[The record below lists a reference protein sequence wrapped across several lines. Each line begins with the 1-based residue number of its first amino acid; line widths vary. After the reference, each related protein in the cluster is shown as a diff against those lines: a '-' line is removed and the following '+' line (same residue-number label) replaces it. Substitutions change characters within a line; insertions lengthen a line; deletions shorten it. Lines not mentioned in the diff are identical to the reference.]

1 MSRRRQNTDLWKRV
15 ATALELVY
23 KKSWRRRGE
32 ELFRLERGELRLADN
47 AALPED
53 AVRTT
58 EDVVAWA
65 MHDRVAALREEADAL
80 EQAAI
85 AFESESG
92 ARRAAVDAARYQDAQ
107 EYAKRLQDAWCE
119 ANVIDWK
126 KMEAA

>member
-1 MSRRRQNTDLWKRV
+1 MFQ
-15 ATALELVY
+15 
-23 KKSWRRRGE
+23 
-32 ELFRLERGELRLADN
+32 LERGELRLVDN

-53 AVRTT
+53 AVELT

-65 MHDRVAALREEADAL
+65 MHDRAAELREEADAL
-80 EQAAI
+80 ERAAR
-85 AFESESG
+85 AFEGKSI
-92 ARRAAVDAARYQDAQ
+92 ARRAAIDAARFQDSQ